1 MPFERPSRSL
11 LLTRWPARPA
21 NRGLVMSNWTVEV
34 GQSEEEIFDQNVA
47 DDVLEAAG
55 SLNERASGY
64 TLAYCS
70 GLSVCPA

>member
-1 MPFERPSRSL
+1 
-11 LLTRWPARPA
+11 
-21 NRGLVMSNWTVEV
+21 MSNRVIEV
-34 GQSEEEIFDQNVA
+34 GQSGEEIFDQNVT

-55 SLNERASGY
+55 SINERASGY

>member
-1 MPFERPSRSL
+1 
-11 LLTRWPARPA
+11 
-21 NRGLVMSNWTVEV
+21 MSNWTFEI

-47 DDVLEAAG
+47 DDVVEAAG
-55 SLNERASGY
+55 SLNELASGY